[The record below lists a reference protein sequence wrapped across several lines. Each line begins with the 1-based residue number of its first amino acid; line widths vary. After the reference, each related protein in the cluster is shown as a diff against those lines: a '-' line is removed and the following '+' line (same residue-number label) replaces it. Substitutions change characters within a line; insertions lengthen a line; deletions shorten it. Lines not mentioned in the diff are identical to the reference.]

1 MTDINPLEASAPRSF
16 RLPTLNVW
24 HLSLLVAF
32 TAIAIRNIQDQ
43 RMQEPALIA
52 LAAFGF
58 VGYGVLGWFGWIAT
72 KGLESKLGRTTR
84 LAVYLVGMSLL
95 FLLATWIYLVLEFRF
110 RNG

>member
-1 MTDINPLEASAPRSF
+1 MTDRNPSEASAPRSSW
-16 RLPTLNVW
+16 LPSLKVW

-32 TAIAIRNIQDQ
+32 TAVAVRNIQDQ
-43 RMQEPALIA
+43 RMKEPALIA

-58 VGYGVLGWFGWIAT
+58 IGYGALGWIAWLAT
-72 KGLESKLGRTTR
+72 KGVESRMGRTAR
-84 LAVYLVGMSLL
+84 LAVYLVAMSLF